1 MPRTREHWNDQ
12 IRQLLERSGFY
23 VADSHGVRPSSF
35 DLAARRD
42 ATLLLL
48 KVLKNIDALG
58 AEEATR
64 LLELGRLFPATV
76 LIVGQASGAA
86 ELDAGVVYTRY
97 GVPIVNEETLREYL
111 EEGVPPFL
119 YASPGGTFA
128 RVSGARLRE
137 LRLGRGMSLGTLAAV
152 AGVSRR
158 AIQLYE
164 DGAGAEVD
172 VIERIETH
180 LGEPIV
186 APIAIFGEP
195 VAPSTPPGG
204 APTSGPQAASPEE
217 DPAASV
223 PRPRARTGD
232 PLRDGVLDQLDG
244 MGLEV
249 TVTVRA
255 PFDAFSRSPQILL
268 TGVGSLRTALH
279 RAEILYELSRVA
291 EGHAMFVV
299 AESVHRPTIDGLP
312 ILNVRELRRHRDR
325 DDLFDDL
332 SEREGP

>member
-1 MPRTREHWNDQ
+1 MANPRERWIDQ
-12 IRQLLERSGFY
+12 IQELLGRSGFY
-23 VADSHGVRPSSF
+23 VADTHGVRPSSF

-42 ATLLLL
+42 ATLLLI

-58 AEEATR
+58 AEEASR
-64 LLELGRLFPATV
+64 LLELGHLFPATV
-76 LIVGQASGAA
+76 LIIGQASGAA
-86 ELDAGVVYTRY
+86 ELAAGVVYTRY
-97 GVPIVNEETLREYL
+97 GVPIVNEETLREFL
-111 EEGVPPFL
+111 EQGIPPFL

-128 RVSGARLRE
+128 RVSGPRLRE
-137 LRLGRGMSLGTLAAV
+137 LRQARGLSLGTLASV

-164 DGAGAEVD
+164 EGAGAEVD
-172 VIERIETH
+172 VIERIETF

-186 APIAIFGEP
+186 APIPVFGESA
-195 VAPSTPPGG
+195 APPPHSRP
-204 APTSGPQAASPEE
+204 AT
-217 DPAASV
+217 PAASAAAAKATD
-223 PRPRARTGD
+223 PEGTPDRPRARTGD
-232 PLRDGVLDQLDG
+232 PLRDGVIDQLDG
-244 MGLEV
+244 LGLEV

-255 PFDAFSRSPQILL
+255 PFDAFSRSPEILL

-291 EGHAMFVV
+291 ESHAMFVV
-299 AESVHRPTIDGLP
+299 AETVHRPSIDGLP

-325 DDLFDDL
+325 DDLFEDL

>member
-1 MPRTREHWNDQ
+1 
-12 IRQLLERSGFY
+12 
-23 VADSHGVRPSSF
+23 
-35 DLAARRD
+35 
-42 ATLLLL
+42 
-48 KVLKNIDALG
+48 
-58 AEEATR
+58 
-64 LLELGRLFPATV
+64 
-76 LIVGQASGAA
+76 
-86 ELDAGVVYTRY
+86 
-97 GVPIVNEETLREYL
+97 
-111 EEGVPPFL
+111 
-119 YASPGGTFA
+119 
-128 RVSGARLRE
+128 
-137 LRLGRGMSLGTLAAV
+137 V

-164 DGAGAEVD
+164 EGAGAEID
-172 VIERIETH
+172 VIERIETF

-186 APIAIFGEP
+186 SPIAIFGG
-195 VAPSTPPGG
+195 TPPRPPAGGAPGG
-204 APTSGPQAASPEE
+204 AAGSLHPSKEAGRSA
-217 DPAASV
+217 PAG
-223 PRPRARTGD
+223 RTRARTGD
-232 PLRDGVLDQLDG
+232 ALRDGVLDQLDG
-244 MGLEV
+244 LGFEV

-299 AESVHRPTIDGLP
+299 AENVHRPTIDGLP

>member
-1 MPRTREHWNDQ
+1 MPKTRERWIEQ
-12 IRQLLERSGFY
+12 IRELLGRSGFY
-23 VADSHGVRPSSF
+23 VADTHGVRPSSF

-42 ATLLLL
+42 ATLLLV

-58 AEEATR
+58 AEEATQ

-86 ELDAGVVYTRY
+86 ELDPGVVYTRY
-97 GVPIVNEETLREYL
+97 GIPIVNEETLREYL

-128 RVSGARLRE
+128 RISGARLRE
-137 LRLGRGMSLGTLAAV
+137 LRLGRDLSLGTLAAV

-164 DGAGAEVD
+164 EGGGAEVD
-172 VIERIETH
+172 VIERIETF
-180 LGEPIV
+180 LGQPV
-186 APIAIFGEP
+186 VSPIAIFGGPAVESKTKDP
-195 VAPSTPPGG
+195 RVGDRPSVGPEGSAP
-204 APTSGPQAASPEE
+204 A
-217 DPAASV
+217 D
-223 PRPRARTGD
+223 RPRVRTGD
-232 PLRDGVLDQLDG
+232 ALRDGVIDQLDDL
-244 MGLEV
+244 GLEV

-255 PFDAFSRSPQILL
+255 PFDAFSRAPQILL

-279 RAEILYELSRVA
+279 RAEILHGLSRVA

-299 AESVHRPTIDGLP
+299 AESVHRPSIDGLP

-332 SEREGP
+332 TEREGT